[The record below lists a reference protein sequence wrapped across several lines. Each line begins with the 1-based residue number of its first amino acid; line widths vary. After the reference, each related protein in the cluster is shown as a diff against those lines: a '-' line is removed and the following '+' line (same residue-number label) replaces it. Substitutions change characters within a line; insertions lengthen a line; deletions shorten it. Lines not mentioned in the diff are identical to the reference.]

1 MVALDLSGHGDSG
14 HRPRYS
20 FAGWA
25 EEVVAVME
33 RLPGQLPPIV
43 TGHSMGG
50 IVATLLALRYGD
62 RLAGLVSIDSP
73 LSHAGAAAF
82 SRDNQV
88 LGQPRRYASEAEALA
103 RFRLVPPQDL
113 ASPELLSHVAR
124 RSVTSGNGAG
134 GWSWKYD
141 AKVFSDHPTDR
152 PENLLSAL
160 ASLACPV
167 GVIVGERS
175 EVVSAADR
183 EWLKAM
189 AREAGESSFAYR
201 SIDGGHHLMF
211 DRPLELVAAIREII
225 AGWKTRPEPAEG
237 VSR

>member
-1 MVALDLSGHGDSG
+1 MATLVALRHGG
-14 HRPRYS
+14 
-20 FAGWA
+20 
-25 EEVVAVME
+25 
-33 RLPGQLPPIV
+33 
-43 TGHSMGG
+43 
-50 IVATLLALRYGD
+50 
-62 RLAGLVSIDSP
+62 RLAGLVVVDSP

-82 SRDNQV
+82 TRDNRV
-88 LGQPRRYASEAEALA
+88 LGQPRRYASETEAVA

-113 ASPELLSHVAR
+113 AAPELLSHVAR
-124 RSVTSGNGAG
+124 RSVTGEGAG

-141 AKVFSDHPTDR
+141 AKVFSDHPEDR
-152 PENLLSAL
+152 PESLVTAF

-175 EVVSAADR
+175 AVVSAADR
-183 EWLKAM
+183 EWLEAM
-189 AREAGESSFAYR
+189 ARKDADGSSFAYR

-225 AGWKTRPEPAEG
+225 AGWEVHPEPAEG